1 MPHHTASPAQAPAT
15 EGTTMQGLSRFYDI
29 LVKVVSI
36 GKEAN
41 FRRTILDQA
50 QLAYC
55 ESVLDVGCGTGT
67 LALAA
72 KERAGPSGVVQGID
86 ATPGMIDV
94 ARRKAGKAGVDIEF
108 QVGLI
113 EEIPFPDGTFDLV
126 LSSLMFH
133 HLPADLQQTGLN
145 EIGRVL
151 KPGGRLVVVDFAGG
165 SHSLLGHLFSFL
177 GHGRGKDSPDR
188 LVELLKSGPF
198 DQVAALP
205 TSYKQFAFARAS
217 KN

>member
-1 MPHHTASPAQAPAT
+1 MPHHTTTHKQAPAT
-15 EGTTMQGLSRFYDI
+15 EGVTMQGWSRFYD
-29 LVKVVSI
+29 LLLKVLSF
-36 GKEAN
+36 GKEGK
-41 FRRTILDQA
+41 FRMTILDQA
-50 QLAYC
+50 QLAPG

-126 LSSLMFH
+126 LSSLMLH
-133 HLPADLQQTGLN
+133 HLPEELQRKGLE
-145 EIGRVL
+145 EIGRVI
-151 KPGGRLVVVDFAGG
+151 KPGGRFVAVDVAGG
-165 SHSLLGHLFSFL
+165 SNSLLGHLFSFL
-177 GHGRGKDSPDR
+177 GHGHGKDSPGR

-198 DQVAALP
+198 DDVTALP

-217 KN
+217 KS

>member
-1 MPHHTASPAQAPAT
+1 MPHHTTSPTRAPAT
-15 EGTTMQGLSRFYDI
+15 QGATMQGWSRFYDI
-29 LVKVVSI
+29 LVKVVSF
-36 GKEAN
+36 GREAK

-50 QLAYC
+50 QLASG

-94 ARRKAGKAGVDIEF
+94 ARRKAGKAGVEIEF

-113 EEIPFPDGTFDLV
+113 EELPFPDGTFDLV
-126 LSSLMFH
+126 LSSLMLH
-133 HLPADLQQTGLN
+133 HLPEELQRKGLE

-151 KPGGRLVVVDFAGG
+151 KPGGRFVAVDFAGG
-165 SHSLLGHLFSFL
+165 SNSLLGHLFSFL
-177 GHGRGKDSPDR
+177 GHGHGNDSVGG
-188 LVELLKSGPF
+188 LAELLESGPF
-198 DQVAALP
+198 DDVTALP

-217 KN
+217 KS